1 MKVGDLVWIRMTEV
15 GMIVNVRNVWVDVL
29 IGGEV
34 RLFHVDCLT
43 EWLDLI

>member
-1 MKVGDLVWIRMTEV
+1 MKVGDLVWIRSEV
-15 GMIVNVRNVWVDVL
+15 GMIVNVRNGLADVL

-34 RLFHVDCLT
+34 RLFHVESLT

>member
-1 MKVGDLVWIRMTEV
+1 MKRGDLVWIRSEV
-15 GMIVNVRNVWVDVL
+15 GMIVNVCNGLADVL

-34 RLFHVDCLT
+34 RLFYVESLT